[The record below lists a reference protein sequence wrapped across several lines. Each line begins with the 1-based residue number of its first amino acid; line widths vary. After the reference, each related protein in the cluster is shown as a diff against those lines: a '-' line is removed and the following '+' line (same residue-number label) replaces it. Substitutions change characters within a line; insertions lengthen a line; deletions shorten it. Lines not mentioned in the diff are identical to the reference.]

1 MCYSPEYCGECS
13 LLLGKKVY
21 FLQDLSGLLQ
31 KCPFHPDAGCPSDL
45 LVITGEVSPCPW
57 DANFPSA
64 SQMSLPISCQDA
76 RGSWTGAPCP
86 HASWRR
92 EDLGISFLHAGYA
105 VVEQGPLREGFLKEN
120 KRALPG
126 VFRDGGRAPPLSGL
140 GTTFT

>member
-1 MCYSPEYCGECS
+1 MFPVTRKKGIFPTRLKWSTTEMSIPSRCRLS
-13 LLLGKKVY
+13 LR
-21 FLQDLSGLLQ
+21 S
-31 KCPFHPDAGCPSDL
+31 S
-45 LVITGEVSPCPW
+45 VITGEVSPCPW

-92 EDLGISFLHAGYA
+92 EGLGDFLGISFLHAGYA

-120 KRALPG
+120 QRALPG

-140 GTTFT
+140 GTTFA